1 MRVPAVA
8 VVCCLLAGCAY
19 DGFETLHQ
27 VSDARMD
34 RLLKAAPFPEMTP
47 TAQPAPP
54 AVPETTDEE
63 GRRVVHIDIREALRL
78 AVRNN
83 LDFLKA
89 GENLDVKML
98 ALQVL
103 RHGWAPTLG
112 PLTASATYADTDL
125 PNDGTGK
132 ESASLG
138 LSQKLI
144 TGGSVAANYAHNGS
158 QFALDPS
165 AYNGALTVSLTQ
177 PLLKGG
183 GVRSA
188 VEELISAERNYV
200 YDLRLH
206 GFRKL
211 ALLIATV
218 ETYFGLLQQEQNI
231 RNAERN
237 LERVRSQARQADIR
251 EKFGRVTRT
260 DVFRSQLE
268 VTRAEGALAQ
278 ARETLNL
285 ARDAFKLDLG
295 LPPDLGL
302 ELEPETIQYVPLELT
317 VEEAVQL
324 AFANNPEWRN
334 TPLRLEDARRALEL
348 ASNATLPQVDLTAA
362 HTWNTTTEQE
372 LFSDYDQES
381 RNWTVGV
388 TVSVPIDARKQ
399 RREYQ
404 TAVIAYRQA
413 ERDYFRAHDRLI
425 AAVQAQMIQ
434 IRQAELAMKFQQRAI
449 GDAEKAARLAEFDY
463 QRGQGT
469 NRDVLDAQDRLLEA
483 QNAYEAA
490 LVAARINQLRLLQF
504 IGRLEADEDGNW
516 LR

>member
-8 VVCCLLAGCAY
+8 VALCFVAGCAY
-19 DGFETLHQ
+19 DGFEPIHQ

-34 RLLKAAPFPEMTP
+34 RLLKNAAFPELTP
-47 TAQPAPP
+47 SAKPAPP
-54 AVPETTDEE
+54 AHVDTLDD
-63 GRRVVHIDIREALRL
+63 GRRVVHVDMREALRL
-78 AVRNN
+78 AVKNN
-83 LDFLKA
+83 LAFLTA
-89 GENLDVKML
+89 GENLDVKLL
-98 ALQVL
+98 ALEVL

-112 PLTASATYADTDL
+112 PITGSATYADTTVR
-125 PNDGTGK
+125 NDGTGR
-132 ESASLG
+132 ETASVG

-144 TGGSVAANYAHNGS
+144 TGGSVAANYAHSGAQN
-158 QFALDPS
+158 ALDPS
-165 AYNGALTVSLTQ
+165 AYNGAFTVSLTQ

-188 VEELISAERNYV
+188 VEELVSAERNYV
-200 YDLRLH
+200 YDQRSQA
-206 GFRKL
+206 FRKL
-211 ALLIATV
+211 SLLIATV

-278 ARETLNL
+278 AREFLNL

-295 LPPDLGL
+295 LAPDLDL
-302 ELEPETIQYVPLELT
+302 ELAPDTIHYVPLELA
-317 VEEAVQL
+317 VEEAVKL
-324 AFANNPEWRN
+324 AFEKNPEWRN

-348 ASNATLPQVDLTAA
+348 AANAKLPQVDLTASQ
-362 HTWNTTTEQE
+362 TWNTTTEE
-372 LFSDYDQES
+372 KLFSDYDTDS
-381 RNWTVGV
+381 RNWSVGV
-388 TVSVPIDARKQ
+388 TVTVPIDARKL
-399 RREYQ
+399 RRDYQ

-413 ERDYFRAHDRLI
+413 ERDFFRAHDRLI

-434 IRQAELAMKFQQRAI
+434 LRQAELAMKFQQRAI

-463 QRGQGT
+463 KRGQGT

-490 LVAARINQLRLLQF
+490 LVSARITQLKLLQF
-504 IGRLEADEDGNW
+504 IGTLEADEDGNW